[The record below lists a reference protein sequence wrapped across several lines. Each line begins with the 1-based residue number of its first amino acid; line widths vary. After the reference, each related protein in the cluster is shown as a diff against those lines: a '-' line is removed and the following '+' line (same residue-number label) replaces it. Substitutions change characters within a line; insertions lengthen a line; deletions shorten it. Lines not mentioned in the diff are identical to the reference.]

1 MTLTSIE
8 WLRRKKYNV
17 FYALHFSFLFF
28 YLFAWL
34 HTPQFQWYGG
44 VAMFIYGF
52 DKLQRFVRGIL
63 SWRPVD
69 KVWVRVRVANPNPSP
84 SPNPNP
90 NPNPDPNPSPN
101 PNPDQVEHVAGGSIL
116 RVSIKKPAWSSPQ
129 LGQYVFLNF
138 PSISKWEWHPYTLA
152 SSPLETHYEVDIKI
166 LGDLPCPNP
175 LL

>member
-69 KVWVRVRVANPNPSP
+69 KV
-84 SPNPNP
+84 
-90 NPNPDPNPSPN
+90 
-101 PNPDQVEHVAGGSIL
+101 EHVAGGSIL

-138 PSISKWEWHPYTLA
+138 PSISKVRVRVRVRVRVT
-152 SSPLETHYEVDIKI
+152 
-166 LGDLPCPNP
+166 G
-175 LL
+175 

>member
-69 KVWVRVRVANPNPSP
+69 KV
-84 SPNPNP
+84 
-90 NPNPDPNPSPN
+90 
-101 PNPDQVEHVAGGSIL
+101 EHVAGGSIL

-166 LGDLPCPNP
+166 LGDLPSPNP
-175 LL
+175 YSRRP

>member
-84 SPNPNP
+84 SP
-90 NPNPDPNPSPN
+90 
-101 PNPDQVEHVAGGSIL
+101 
-116 RVSIKKPAWSSPQ
+116 
-129 LGQYVFLNF
+129 
-138 PSISKWEWHPYTLA
+138 
-152 SSPLETHYEVDIKI
+152 
-166 LGDLPCPNP
+166 
-175 LL
+175 